1 MGELSKLP
9 NIGAVVEEQL
19 NQVGI
24 NTYDQ
29 LKEMGSRQ
37 AWLKIKGIDDS
48 ACINRLYG
56 LEGAVQGIKK
66 SQLSSEVKAELKEF
80 YNNCK

>member
-37 AWLKIKGIDDS
+37 AWLKIKAIDDS
-48 ACINRLYG
+48 AFINRLYG